1 MAGLAGSDV
10 RRRTAANRDRT
21 IGRRAN
27 RDRTGTRPLDEAS
40 GHWTRPPAI
49 GRKRHPLATI
59 SRRWAASICSVW
71 AARSRAATARS
82 AWIPWKRPTP
92 PSRPPKTSTPMNQN
106 FRSADC
112 RRSADIDHCECG
124 ARPHP
129 IFAAPGLYAVTGRTW
144 GNISLLCGRH
154 TADSGSNHPHAR
166 DDDDDGGGGGGGG
179 GGDDDDDDDR
189 PTDRPTDPPK

>member
-1 MAGLAGSDV
+1 
-10 RRRTAANRDRT
+10 
-21 IGRRAN
+21 
-27 RDRTGTRPLDEAS
+27 
-40 GHWTRPPAI
+40 
-49 GRKRHPLATI
+49 
-59 SRRWAASICSVW
+59 
-71 AARSRAATARS
+71 
-82 AWIPWKRPTP
+82 
-92 PSRPPKTSTPMNQN
+92 MNQN

-124 ARPHP
+124 ARPP

-144 GNISLLCGRH
+144 GNISPLCGRP

-179 GGDDDDDDDR
+179 DDDDDDDDR